1 MPEELVQEPY
11 DGSFCENSEQLSAV
25 DYLRKKIFIVRLLQH
40 FIQARQYQT
49 FFAPFCNTSKN
60 GLKAYSCS

>member
-25 DYLRKKIFIVRLLQH
+25 DYLRKNLHRKAFT
-40 FIQARQYQT
+40 T
-49 FFAPFCNTSKN
+49 F
-60 GLKAYSCS
+60 Y

>member
-25 DYLRKKIFIVRLLQH
+25 DYLHKNLHRKAFTTFYSGKAISNIFRAILQYLKKW
-40 FIQARQYQT
+40 F
-49 FFAPFCNTSKN
+49 K
-60 GLKAYSCS
+60 GL